1 MKQQL
6 ASHAVNLEDAV
17 LAIASTCKDCKLH
30 NTVALLSLS
39 NKVISYFQQ
48 FKLSFTTETPACV
61 QGSKQ
66 RDTRSIGSLFT
77 TAAIKF
83 LCSLITCSVLVI
95 QTWWPLQPS
104 IHQYSL
110 SIRTIHNGNN
120 KLKQNTYGIQYY
132 TSAVH
137 VYQMTK
143 IYTIGNK

>member
-1 MKQQL
+1 MQFFWFFFFVCSFCFVFFCCTVVKQKL

-61 QGSKQ
+61 QESKQ

-104 IHQYSL
+104 IHS
-110 SIRTIHNGNN
+110 SITLCGE
-120 KLKQNTYGIQYY
+120 
-132 TSAVH
+132 
-137 VYQMTK
+137 
-143 IYTIGNK
+143 